1 MEEIEQREQEKLKI
15 KKETIANLYIEL
27 SKTLGQNERIKS
39 IEYYEKMSL
48 LPEETSKYLFEQD
61 TLIVEREIINNK
73 KEKQIVFEL
82 YDDENNNIGKVQD
95 GKIQFNKEY
104 LELMKQRDGDDSYLY
119 NKLVDLDGQIEYK
132 ELLEKN
138 KDKNFKMEEEQIT
151 EYIKEERYGGD
162 EERFQ
167 KAQQNQKNRNITVE
181 QIAKRKGIQTN
192 NIAFVRDNSYIYR
205 NHPELERDLF
215 FYRDK
220 DGIVKAEYIDEDGN
234 MQPSKYIDNSK
245 SYMRKVVSMGRN
257 GDPVEEEMPHQFM
270 TTRIQSRG
278 ANIREIGISINLDM
292 GYLEVE
298 EARLGANGE
307 WTSHAVEMK
316 GRDYN
321 SQQVNEMTDL
331 THKSSNPD
339 KITENYAKVENSGFS
354 DDGIQIDELDLEGII
369 EKFIQEGYQ
378 REEAIDIIN
387 YMIGEERLTEEQAK
401 SRVNEEINQKREFER
416 EIEEEE
422 MQIGY
427 F

>member
-1 MEEIEQREQEKLKI
+1 MEEMEQKEQEKQII
-15 KKETIANLYIEL
+15 KRETIASLYIEL

-48 LPEETSKYLFEQD
+48 LPKETSKYLFEQD
-61 TLIVEREIINNK
+61 TLIVEREIINEK

-95 GKIQFNKEY
+95 GKIHFNPKY
-104 LELMKQRDGDDSYLY
+104 LELTKQRSLNDDYLY

-132 ELLEKN
+132 DLLQKN

-181 QIAKRKGIQTN
+181 QIAKQKGIKAN
-192 NIAFVRDNSYIYR
+192 NIAFVKDNSYMYR

-220 DGIVKAEYIDEDGN
+220 DGVVKAEYIDENGN

-245 SYMRKVVSMGRN
+245 SYMRKVVSMGKE
-257 GDPVEEEMPHQFM
+257 GDSVEQQMPHQFM
-270 TTRIQSRG
+270 TTKIQSRG
-278 ANIREIGISINLDM
+278 ANVREIGISINIDM

-307 WTSHAVEMK
+307 WTSHGIEMR

-321 SQQVNEMTDL
+321 SQEVNEMTDL

-369 EKFIQEGYQ
+369 ERFIQEGYQ

-401 SRVNEEINQKREFER
+401 SRVNDEINQKRELER